1 MHHNDTKEER
11 KKCTLSVICSQSLS
25 KFKVDFF
32 MSVKTKSQNECFF
45 LCISTSPLPH
55 KEKNQNGGCTHV
67 VSWYGMTL

>member
-11 KKCTLSVICSQSLS
+11 KKYTLSVICSQALS

-45 LCISTSPLPH
+45 LCISTSPSLI
-55 KEKNQNGGCTHV
+55 KKKTKMVGV
-67 VSWYGMTL
+67 LMW

>member
-11 KKCTLSVICSQSLS
+11 NVLFLLFVHSLYLNL
-25 KFKVDFF
+25 KWIFF

-55 KEKNQNGGCTHV
+55 KEKTKMVGV
-67 VSWYGMTL
+67 LMW